1 MEQQQQPQQQQQQQ
15 PQTRKERITPE
26 QSQLIDKVIRENELL
41 KSSLLSG
48 NMPINLRRDIQR
60 EIKEKYNI
68 EVSFTVLCKKITIL
82 SQELHGKPT
91 KEEIDIK
98 DQLEHIALMLK
109 QIEQRFSKICE
120 SLPQPIQQVE

>member
-1 MEQQQQPQQQQQQQ
+1 MEPPQQQPQQ

-48 NMPINLRRDIQR
+48 NMPVNLRRDIQR